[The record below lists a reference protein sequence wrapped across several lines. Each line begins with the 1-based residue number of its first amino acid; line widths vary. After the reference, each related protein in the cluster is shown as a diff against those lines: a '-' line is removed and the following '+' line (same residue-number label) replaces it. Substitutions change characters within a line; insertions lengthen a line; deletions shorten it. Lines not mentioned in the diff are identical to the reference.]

1 MKFYKFKSLEQIE
14 YPFEIIDKEQL
25 YCADYGKLND
35 PFEGQFF
42 VIIRQGGFSP
52 DYSTAFD
59 RIEKQLNKILEPL
72 KICSLSKDL
81 NDVRMWSFYA
91 NDHKGIVIEIDFTGF
106 ENDVAEVHYLEALP
120 EYNPKT
126 HNPAEILT
134 KKTMHWSY
142 ESEYRVIQENDYYSV
157 KGRISAVYLG
167 QRISHVHMDILKKI
181 TPSTI
186 PIYTTKLE
194 PHNIKIVPG
203 DLVKR

>member
-1 MKFYKFKSLEQIE
+1 MTLEQIK
-14 YPFEIIDKEQL
+14 YASEIIEKEQL

-35 PFEGQFF
+35 PFEGLFF
-42 VIIRQGGFSP
+42 TIIRQGGFS
-52 DYSTAFD
+52 SGFSSNFD
-59 RIEKQLNKILEPL
+59 GIEKQLNKILESL

-81 NDVRMWSFYA
+81 DDVRMWSFYA
-91 NDHKGIVIEIDFTGF
+91 NDHKGIAIEIDFTGF
-106 ENDVAEVHYLEALP
+106 ESDVAKVHYLEALP
-120 EYNPKT
+120 EYNLKT

-134 KKTMHWSY
+134 KKTKHWCY
-142 ESEYRVIQENDYYSV
+142 ESEYRVIQENDCYSV

-167 QRISHVHMDILKKI
+167 QRISDAHMDTLKKI

-203 DLVKR
+203 DVVKR

>member
-1 MKFYKFKSLEQIE
+1 MKFYKFKSLEQFEYTSDIIE
-14 YPFEIIDKEQL
+14 KEQL
-25 YCADYGKLND
+25 YCTDYGKLND

-42 VIIRQGGFSP
+42 VIIRQGAFSPGFS
-52 DYSTAFD
+52 SSFD

-120 EYNPKT
+120 EYNLKT

-134 KKTMHWSY
+134 KKTMHWCY
-142 ESEYRVIQENDYYSV
+142 ESEYRLIQKNVYYSV

-167 QRISHVHMDILKKI
+167 QRISDVHMDLLSKI
-181 TPSTI
+181 TPSAI

-194 PHNIKIVPG
+194 PHNLKIVPG
-203 DLVKR
+203 DMKKR

>member
-14 YPFEIIDKEQL
+14 HTYEIIEKEQL
-25 YCADYGKLND
+25 YCADYRKLND

-42 VIIRQGGFSP
+42 VIIRQGAFSLGFS
-52 DYSTAFD
+52 SGFD
-59 RIEKQLNKILEPL
+59 RIEKQINKILKHL

-91 NDHKGIVIEIDFTGF
+91 NDHKGIAIEIDFTGF
-106 ENDVAEVHYLEALP
+106 ENDVAKVHYLEALP
-120 EYNPKT
+120 EYNLKT

-134 KKTMHWSY
+134 KKTMHWCY

-167 QRISHVHMDILKKI
+167 QRISDVHMDKLNKI

-203 DLVKR
+203 DVVKR